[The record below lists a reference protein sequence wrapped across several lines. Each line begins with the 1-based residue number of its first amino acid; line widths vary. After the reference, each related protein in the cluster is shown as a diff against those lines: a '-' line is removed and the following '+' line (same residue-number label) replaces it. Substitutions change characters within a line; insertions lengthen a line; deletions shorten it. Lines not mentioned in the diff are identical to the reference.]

1 MHTFALFVSVAAT
14 LAAAET
20 PTFNRDVAPIVFQH
34 CANCHRP
41 GAVAPMSLLT
51 YDEARPWA
59 KAMRTAVHDRAMPPW
74 DADPKIGK
82 FSNDISL
89 KQEEI
94 DTIIAW
100 ADHGAP
106 EGAPADLPAAPQFP
120 DGWQLGEP
128 DYVVDLPETSVPASG
143 DDRFPNILV
152 SLNLPQDVFL
162 RAVELRPGDARVM
175 HHLVLFHGGIAMSE
189 DVIDQR
195 KNKSAPILDPG
206 SAPNVMYVYAAGSP
220 PGVFPEGMGHKL
232 KANDTL
238 SMNAHYHPFGEAT
251 TDRSKVGLYFAKE
264 PLKKLLTTAA
274 AINPALSIPPN
285 STDHSQR
292 AYYQFSQDSRI
303 VSYLPHMHVR
313 GQSIRYIMHYPDG
326 TKADLLNVP
335 AYDYNWQWIYYPE
348 SPVKAP
354 AGSMLEV
361 IGTWDNSAA
370 NTLNPDPNKHV
381 QFGEGTNDEMLVGF
395 AEFVPEE
402 GESPRVESPMVKI
415 AGALARH
422 PASDCYPIPAGPF
435 SFGLYAPRQG
445 EGVLYV
451 AVGEIMVSS
460 SISDITWRG
469 DRAIINTRML
479 TPNAGSMPFG
489 ISLSVAGE
497 QFTGGVHFGQT
508 LKPEQ
513 LDQPTIPGGQPIS
526 GTRMA
531 AKVAA
536 ADK

>member
-1 MHTFALFVSVAAT
+1 MHSFALLVSVSAA
-14 LAAAET
+14 LAAGDA
-20 PTFNRDVAPIVFQH
+20 PTFNKDIAPIVFQH

-51 YDEARPWA
+51 YAEARPWA
-59 KAMRTAVHDRAMPPW
+59 KAMRQAVHDRAMPPW

-94 DTIIAW
+94 DTIMAW
-100 ADHGAP
+100 VDHGAP

-128 DYVVDLPETSVPASG
+128 DYVVDLPECSVPASG
-143 DDRFPNILV
+143 PDRFPNILV
-152 SLNLPQDVFL
+152 SLDLPQEASL
-162 RAVELRPGDARVM
+162 RAVELRPGDTRVL

-189 DVIDQR
+189 DIIDQR
-195 KNKSAPILDPG
+195 KNKSGTILDPAA
-206 SAPNVMYVYAAGSP
+206 SPNVMYVYAAGSP
-220 PGVFPEGMGHKL
+220 PGVFPKGMGHKL
-232 KANDTL
+232 KPQDTL
-238 SMNAHYHPFGEAT
+238 SMNAHYHPYGEAT

-264 PLKKLLTTAA
+264 PLQKLLTTVA
-274 AINPALSIPPN
+274 AINPALQIPPN
-285 STDHSQR
+285 STDHTQR

-326 TKADLLNVP
+326 ATADLLNVP

-348 SPVKAP
+348 LPVKVP

-361 IGTWDNSAA
+361 IGTWDNSSA
-370 NTLNPDPNKHV
+370 NTLNPDPSKHV

-395 AEFVPEE
+395 AEFVSEE
-402 GESPRVESPMVKI
+402 GESPRAESPMVKI
-415 AGALARH
+415 ASALARH
-422 PASDCYPIPAGPF
+422 PADDSYLISAMPY
-435 SFGLYAPRQG
+435 SFGLYAPKQG

-451 AVGEIMVSS
+451 AAGEIMVSPTL
-460 SISDITWRG
+460 SDITWRG

-489 ISLSVAGE
+489 ISLNVVGDK
-497 QFTGGVHFGQT
+497 FTGGIHFGQI

-513 LDQPTIPGGQPIS
+513 LDQLTIPGGQPFK
-526 GTRMA
+526 GTRIP

-536 ADK
+536 APR